1 MFSMKKE
8 KYEKRSPKKNIAFY
22 VSLALCI
29 AAVAGAA
36 WNTYGSIEENAEPY
50 EESSQES
57 SRAKTLEA
65 ANEVSGEKY
74 EGSAIVVSVP
84 EESSGEESIKLLTP
98 SMPESKEPSESFAK
112 VYKPVEK
119 GDVIKKYSP
128 KDPIQS
134 LTMKDWR
141 THNGVDISAGQG
153 TPVHAVLSGRV
164 SSMYYDPM
172 LGNVIVIESNGGY
185 ILRYCGVTNTSIAKE
200 GNEVSAG
207 ETIGYIGEIPSEIK
221 DESHLHLEA
230 EINGEYADP
239 TILF

>member
-98 SMPESKEPSESFAK
+98 SMPESKEPSESSAK

-141 THNGVDISAGQG
+141 THNGIDISGAEGAS
-153 TPVHAVLSGRV
+153 VHAVESGIV
-164 SSMYYDPM
+164 SEIKQDPL
-172 LGNVIVIESNGGY
+172 LGNIICIKSSDHELS
-185 ILRYCGVTNTSIAKE
+185 YCGMTNVSVVEE
-200 GNEVSAG
+200 GVHVMAG
-207 ETIGYIGEIPSEIK
+207 ETIGYIGTIPSEQN
-221 DESHLHLEA
+221 DEPHLHLEA
-230 EINGEYADP
+230 FAGGEHIDP
-239 TILF
+239 ASLF